1 MDFKSNGDF
10 HYQIRECA
18 FKSMRVGVRVSEAF
32 LFVIYEAGHGLP
44 KQIDAMQRRK
54 QHLCVFSCMSLYVK

>member
-1 MDFKSNGDF
+1 
-10 HYQIRECA
+10 
-18 FKSMRVGVRVSEAF
+18 MRVGVRVCEAF
-32 LFVIYEAGHGLP
+32 LFVIYEAGQGLT